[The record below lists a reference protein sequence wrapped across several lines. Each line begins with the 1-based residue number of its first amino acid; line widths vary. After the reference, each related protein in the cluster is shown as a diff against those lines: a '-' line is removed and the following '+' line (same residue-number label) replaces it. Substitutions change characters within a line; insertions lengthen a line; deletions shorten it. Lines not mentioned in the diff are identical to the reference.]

1 MSRKLVTV
9 IPSLASE
16 HVERI
21 RIEAKRLGFEA
32 DYFENCGDAQEAL
45 SQAEVVFGQDERLP
59 RLAPHLKW
67 LCSPSAGINQFCA
80 PKGTFPE
87 SVMLTN
93 SSGAY
98 GVTIAEHIFMV
109 TLEMQRRQMEY
120 DALAREHIWK
130 RDLPVRSIYGSR
142 ILLLGTGDIGRQA
155 AKRLRAFEPK
165 AILGVSLS
173 GKAEEGFFDNVF
185 RSEALPTLLPQTDIL
200 IISLPGTAL
209 TYHMF
214 DGAMLDMLP
223 EGALIVN
230 VGRGSVIDFHALEAR
245 LRAGRLRAALDVF
258 ENEPL
263 KPDDPAWQCPNL
275 LLTQHTAGN
284 MTLPY
289 TVRRIVDMFL
299 EDLERYACGG
309 KLLHLADRKK
319 GY

>member
-1 MSRKLVTV
+1 MPRKLVTV
-9 IPSLASE
+9 IPSLAPE

-21 RIEAKRLGFEA
+21 RTEANRLGFEA
-32 DYFENCGDAQEAL
+32 AYFGNCTDAQAAL
-45 SQAEVVFGQDERLP
+45 LEAEVVFGQDENLP
-59 RLAPHLKW
+59 RLAPRLKW
-67 LCSPSAGINQFCA
+67 LCSPSAGINQFCEPNSA
-80 PKGTFPE
+80 FPE
-87 SVMLTN
+87 GAMLTN

-120 DALAREHIWK
+120 VALARKHVWR
-130 RDLPVRSIYGSR
+130 RDLAVRSIYGSR
-142 ILLLGTGDIGRQA
+142 VLLLGTGDIGRQA
-155 AKRLRAFEPK
+155 AKRLRAFGPK

-173 GKAEEGFFDNVF
+173 GRAEEGLFDEVYTAD
-185 RSEALPTLLPQTDIL
+185 ALPALLPRTDIL

-214 DGAMLDMLP
+214 DGSMLDLLP
-223 EGALIVN
+223 ENALIVN
-230 VGRGSVIDFHALEAR
+230 VGRGSVIDFAALEAR
-245 LRAGRLRAALDVF
+245 LRTGRLRAALDVF

-263 KPDDPAWQCPNL
+263 KPDDPAWECPNL

-289 TVRRIVDMFL
+289 TVQRIVDMFL
-299 EDLERYACGG
+299 EDLERYAGG
-309 KLLHLADRKK
+309 EPLLHLVNRQK